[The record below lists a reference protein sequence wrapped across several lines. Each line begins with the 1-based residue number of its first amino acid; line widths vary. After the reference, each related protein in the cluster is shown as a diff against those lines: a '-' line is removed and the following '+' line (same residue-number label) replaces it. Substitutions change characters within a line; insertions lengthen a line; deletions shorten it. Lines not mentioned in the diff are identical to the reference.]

1 MPKRVVIKD
10 SDIEGEAEPVIEPVE
25 EKVEEVSVELPTPE
39 AGEPKSEDRELEAA
53 IVDAEAAYEL
63 VISKAEEIRVRE
75 QVTQKRF
82 LESDEMNISILK
94 KLIQKW
100 DAMRDE
106 LMKNIRDAID
116 RYNHLRTIFEQ
127 KFSLIEEELYFN
139 QVELDT
145 IYQLEEQG
153 KPISVSKKEEL
164 EKLIPELREKLVEIT
179 QRIKEID
186 AKIDQLRKMTEGV
199 YETTSYKDFSERL
212 FDQIVNTLQHRYADI
227 EEARVKI
234 RSQIE
239 FLAQREGI
247 PKEYATIYLW
257 KRLKK
262 SG

>member
-1 MPKRVVIKD
+1 MPKRVIIKD
-10 SDIEGEAEPVIEPVE
+10 VDSEGEVEPVIEPVE
-25 EKVEEVSVELPTPE
+25 EAEEAPVEFPPIEGEKRE
-39 AGEPKSEDRELEAA
+39 AGDRELEAA

-63 VISKAEEIRVRE
+63 VLSKAEEIKVRE

-82 LESDEMNISILK
+82 LESEEMSISILK

-100 DAMRDE
+100 DVMRDE
-106 LMKNIRDAID
+106 LIKYVHDAVD
-116 RYNHLRTIFEQ
+116 RYNRLRGMLEQ
-127 KFSLIEEELYFN
+127 RFSAIEEELYFN

-153 KPISVSKKEEL
+153 KPISISKKEEL

-179 QRIKEID
+179 QRIKEVD
-186 AKIDQLRKMTEGV
+186 AKIDQLRKMADNV
-199 YETTSYKDFSERL
+199 YEMTSYKDLSEKL
-212 FDQIVNTLQHRYADI
+212 FDQIVVTLQHRYSDI
-227 EEARVKI
+227 DEARAKI

-247 PKEYATIYLW
+247 PKEYAAIYLW

-262 SG
+262 AS

>member
-1 MPKRVVIKD
+1 MPKRVIIKD
-10 SDIEGEAEPVIEPVE
+10 SDTENEAEPMIEPIE
-25 EKVEEVSVELPTPE
+25 EAEEAPVELRAPE
-39 AGEPKSEDRELEAA
+39 TEREGTEDRELEAA

-63 VISKAEEIRVRE
+63 VITSAEEIRVRE

-100 DAMRDE
+100 DAMREE
-106 LMKNIRDAID
+106 LIKNIRGAID
-116 RYNHLRTIFEQ
+116 RYNYLRNIFEQ
-127 KFSLIEEELYFN
+127 KFSSIEEELYFN

-164 EKLIPELREKLVEIT
+164 EKLVPELREKLVEIT
-179 QRIKEID
+179 QKIKEID
-186 AKIDQLRKMTEGV
+186 AKIDQLRRMSDNV

-212 FDQIVNTLQHRYADI
+212 FDQIVNALQHRYADV
-227 EEARVKI
+227 EEARAKI

-239 FLAQREGI
+239 FLAQREGV

-257 KRLKK
+257 KKLKK